1 MESQEKLI
9 ADNFFAIIP
18 EWVLYADIS
27 PQAVRLYG
35 VLRRYADRDGSCF
48 PSRKRLA
55 SDLRMESTKPVD
67 KALKELISIGAIT
80 SERRFT
86 EQGDLQSNLYTVLS
100 IPMGSD
106 EKIPTSP
113 LFGPHGSS
121 RKEATVATENSQ
133 IRKAILREN
142 QSNEDSNFS
151 KEVVSLCNLLAD
163 LMVQNGV
170 KRPTVSGKWL
180 ADMDKLNRIDEK
192 TFQQIEAAIK
202 WSQNDSFWSS
212 NIHSPAALR
221 KQYDKM
227 RLQAQRTKTS
237 NGVDVVRDYIN
248 NLET

>member
-1 MESQEKLI
+1 MESQDKII

-18 EWVLYADIS
+18 EWLLFADIS

-67 KALKELISIGAIT
+67 RALKELVSIGAIT
-80 SERRFT
+80 IEHRHT

-100 IPMGSD
+100 VPTGGD
-106 EKIPTSP
+106 EKLSTSP

-121 RKEATVATENSQ
+121 RKEVRVGTETSQ
-133 IRKAILREN
+133 IRKAI
-142 QSNEDSNFS
+142 F
-151 KEVVSLCNLLAD
+151 KESQDKEIPKQYNYLCNLLAD
-163 LMVQNGV
+163 LMVENGV
-170 KRPTVSGKWL
+170 KRPTISGRWIS
-180 ADMDKLNRIDEK
+180 DIDKLIRIDEK
-192 TFQQIEAAIK
+192 SVEQVEAAIR

-221 KQYDKM
+221 KQYEKM
-227 RLQAQRTKTS
+227 RLQAQRSKTS
-237 NGVDVVRDYIN
+237 KGVDVVKEYISK
-248 NLET
+248 LEA